1 MLNTNYWHKS
11 AWRIIDEETCDA
23 EIEWFEKIMES
34 LPDNKQL
41 IIGGHIF
48 PGIYYQDQ
56 QFWNETYVERFR
68 DAVYSKH
75 QNIIAFFGG
84 HTHYG
89 DLRSVQNYSKDLVNF
104 QIMDSS
110 LIYSRIRAFLN
121 LI

>member
-48 PGIYYQDQ
+48 PGIYY
-56 QFWNETYVERFR
+56 
-68 DAVYSKH
+68 
-75 QNIIAFFGG
+75 
-84 HTHYG
+84 
-89 DLRSVQNYSKDLVNF
+89 
-104 QIMDSS
+104 
-110 LIYSRIRAFLN
+110 
-121 LI
+121 